1 MKTIGTRNGRLLIA
15 NKGFLIVNKGLL
27 IVNKGFKPLVLVLL
41 ALSLTA
47 CASEAEQYIQGMW
60 GIGDVHYWAEWNFN
74 QGFYSYTTGY
84 TPEPYHESGRY
95 AVVESGDDYIV
106 LELYDQ
112 EGGIPSIEDKVLLR
126 IGFNRQED
134 SIHVRRGDF
143 YRVSDP
149 SLGAL
154 ATSRAP

>member
-1 MKTIGTRNGRLLIA
+1 MKTTRYRNYI
-15 NKGFLIVNKGLL
+15 LL
-27 IVNKGFKPLVLVLL
+27 IVIGLL
-41 ALSLTA
+41 AFGLTA
-47 CASEAEQYIQGMW
+47 CASEAEQYIQGKW

-74 QGFYSYTTGY
+74 QGFYSYTSGY
-84 TPEPYHESGRY
+84 TPEPLHESGRY
-95 AVVESGDDYIV
+95 AVVESGDDYVV

-112 EGGIPSIEDKVLLR
+112 VGGIPSIEDKVLLR

-134 SIHVRRGDF
+134 TIHIRMGDF
-143 YRVSDP
+143 YRVSDS

>member
-1 MKTIGTRNGRLLIA
+1 MKTIGTRNGRLLIV
-15 NKGFLIVNKGLL
+15 NKGFLIVNKG
-27 IVNKGFKPLVLVLL
+27 FKSLVLVLL

-47 CASEAEQYIQGMW
+47 CASDAEQYIQGKW

-74 QGFYSYTTGY
+74 QGFYSYTSGY
-84 TPEPYHESGRY
+84 TQDPLHESGRY
-95 AVVESGDDYIV
+95 AVVESGDDYVV

-112 EGGIPSIEDKVLLR
+112 VGGIPSIEDKVLLR

-134 SIHVRRGDF
+134 TIHIRMGDF
-143 YRVSDP
+143 YRVSDS

>member
-1 MKTIGTRNGRLLIA
+1 MKTTGYRDGI
-15 NKGFLIVNKGLL
+15 LL
-27 IVNKGFKPLVLVLL
+27 IVIALL
-41 ALSLTA
+41 TFGLTA
-47 CASEAEQYIQGMW
+47 CASEAEQHIQGKW

-74 QGFYSYTTGY
+74 QGFYSYTSGY
-84 TPEPYHESGRY
+84 TPEPFYERGRY
-95 AVVESGDDYIV
+95 SVVESGDDYIV

-126 IGFNRQED
+126 IVFNRQED

-143 YRVSDP
+143 YRVSDS